1 MKGAVALACA
11 LAAAAPSW
19 AEAQARY
26 DASGRRVP
34 DRRGNDELGALML
47 TAGTY
52 GFRSGTM
59 LNYALDLRA
68 DDSWAYWVAPSLL
81 GAASLVGA
89 VLIERRF
96 PMRRGRGLSA
106 GTAMLLGQVGTFAFE
121 LYRRGESFP
130 SPETF
135 TAPISWVGATAGL
148 AAGIALGH
156 LLDVKP
162 GQAVYVG
169 IGGVGGAL
177 VGLFSCGL
185 ARCSTDV
192 GAWALTGLGVGTI
205 ATLATAWWANP
216 PQREMRAM
224 AAGGIAG
231 VLPAA
236 GLLLAYQLRDG
247 VTTQDAWVRV
257 SAVGLAGVLGG
268 AAFGYALSRSSRDIA
283 PAEDGGGG
291 VSFAPTFER
300 NGAATTVGF
309 GAFGTL

>member
-1 MKGAVALACA
+1 MKAPLALAFA
-11 LAAAAPSW
+11 LAASAPSW
-19 AEAQARY
+19 AGAQARF

-34 DRRGNDELGALML
+34 DRRGNDELVALML
-47 TAGTY
+47 TASTY

-59 LNYALDLRA
+59 LDYALDLRA
-68 DDSWAYWVAPSLL
+68 EDSWAYWVAPSLL
-81 GAASLVGA
+81 GAAGLVGA

-96 PMRRGRGLSA
+96 PMRRGRGLTA

-130 SPETF
+130 SSDTF

-148 AAGIALGH
+148 ATGIALGH
-156 LLDVKP
+156 LLDVAP

-177 VGLFSCGL
+177 VGLFTCGL
-185 ARCSTDV
+185 ARCGPDV
-192 GAWALTGLGVGTI
+192 GAWALTGLGAGAV
-205 ATLATAWWANP
+205 ATLATAWWVNP

-224 AAGGIAG
+224 AAGGVAG

-236 GLLLAYQLRDG
+236 GLLLAYQVRDG
-247 VTTQDAWVRV
+247 AVSQDAWVRV
-257 SAVGLAGVLGG
+257 SAVGLAGVIGG
-268 AAFGYALSRSSRDIA
+268 AAFGYALTRSTRATA
-283 PAEDGGGG
+283 PVEDGGSG
-291 VSFAPTFER
+291 VSFMPTFER
-300 NGAATTVGF
+300 NGAATTVGL